1 MLFILYFSN
10 LYSFC
15 SFKFLELLH
24 LNVHGHFPP
33 YQYLY
38 IVTLFFQFI
47 IFGGENPTKISMLK
61 RPMNGIFF
69 PTLNINFP
77 PTPFAVVYEIMNSIS
92 SMGTHC
98 ILHLKGTVTC
108 KILWDPKIHFMLYVF
123 CIHRLIHSMIHVPNF
138 FFVIRNFHHHAFLK
152 LRSYYAI

>member
-24 LNVHGHFPP
+24 LNVHGHFPL

-38 IVTLFFQFI
+38 IVTPFFQFI

-98 ILHLKGTVTC
+98 IVHLNGPVTC
-108 KILWDPKIHFMLYVF
+108 KILWDPKIHFML
-123 CIHRLIHSMIHVPNF
+123 HVSASIGLFILWYMYPIF
-138 FFVIRNFHHHAFLK
+138 FLWSEIFIITLF
-152 LRSYYAI
+152 